1 MEKVKLDSKKDQVF
15 SGKPKK
21 VSWERL
27 WTFSGGPFNLTG
39 WPKKNIHTDPEFAKS
54 CGLPCMAASAT
65 QYMGYVAELMIDL
78 FGVQWL
84 SHGTNDLKFIAV
96 VDAGDTLVTKAQIKS
111 KEVQGIAARFTLD
124 VWCENQKGAKVL
136 VGSATGVVGNGN
148 FPPIKPSLDKGD
160 VKSAPLLEP
169 FEYLLSPEL
178 NQQYL
183 YAEEDFHAW
192 YIEETEFGSPIGHPG
207 LLLNMSNG
215 PRSPSFRLGPGE
227 AGFHSRDE
235 TFFLQPARVGKKMK
249 VIWKWIGTYE
259 KRDRPYRLSA
269 SVVVDEDGVEIMKR
283 FVHATVASKQYQK

>member
-183 YAEEDFHAW
+183 
-192 YIEETEFGSPIGHPG
+192 GSPIGHPG